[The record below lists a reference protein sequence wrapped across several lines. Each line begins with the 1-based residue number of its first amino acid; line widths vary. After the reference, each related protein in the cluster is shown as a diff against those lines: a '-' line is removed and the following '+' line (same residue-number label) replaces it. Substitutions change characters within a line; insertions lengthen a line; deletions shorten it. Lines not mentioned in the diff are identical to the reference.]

1 MTTET
6 GLRTTETAART
17 TETATR
23 ERRRETRVRWDDA
36 IRWKRPGTIED
47 NKGWAQDQAES
58 GYGFITTRETAPAV
72 GDRLNLRR
80 FDRDRWAIINHT
92 VRVAR
97 IGATSARGLVI
108 VGCAIEGAANADR
121 PSDTPT
127 P

>member
-23 ERRRETRVRWDDA
+23 ERRRETRIRWDDA

-58 GYGFITTRETAPAV
+58 GYGFIATRETAPSV
-72 GDRLNLRR
+72 GDCLNLRR
-80 FDRDRWAIINHT
+80 FDRDRWAIINQT

-97 IGATSARGLVI
+97 IGSTSSAGLVI
-108 VGCAIEGAANADR
+108 VGCAIDDIGD
-121 PSDTPT
+121 SDAPGHTLT
-127 P
+127 I